1 MKARNIGVWGVVL
14 LCSTCLAEG
23 LIGKSAPEITIREWI
38 TANPPDVKSLAAR
51 VYVVEFWATWCR
63 PCVDNI
69 PHLAALY
76 DKYRDAGLEFIALS
90 QDKSAAKVRGL
101 VREKGINYPVA
112 IDNGTADW
120 FGIRGYPTLVL
131 VNHRGKVV
139 WQGHPWDLELEQ
151 VIQRAIAA
159 GPPPL
164 LAGVDLGHFWYLRKE
179 LFGGRAFAK
188 AYREIKLHTTDAEQV
203 EDAALAERI
212 IRTIDLRILGRT
224 READN
229 LRKTDLLGAYRIYA
243 DIVAK
248 YGGIKAAEP
257 AKAAYLE
264 LKKNKGLR
272 NLLATSGTIK
282 ARE

>member
-1 MKARNIGVWGVVL
+1 
-14 LCSTCLAEG
+14 
-23 LIGKSAPEITIREWI
+23 
-38 TANPPDVKSLAAR
+38 
-51 VYVVEFWATWCR
+51 
-63 PCVDNI
+63 
-69 PHLAALY
+69 
-76 DKYRDAGLEFIALS
+76 
-90 QDKSAAKVRGL
+90 
-101 VREKGINYPVA
+101 VREKGINYHVA

-151 VIQRAIAA
+151 VIRRAIAA

-164 LAGVDLGHFWYLRKE
+164 LAGVDLGHFWYLREE
-179 LFGGRAFAK
+179 LFGGEAFAR
-188 AYREIKLHTTDAEQV
+188 AYREIELHRADAEQV

-212 IRTIDLRILGRT
+212 VQTIDLRILGRSK
-224 READN
+224 EADN

-248 YGGIKAAEP
+248 YGGIKAAQP

-264 LKKNKGLR
+264 LKRHKGLR
-272 NLLATSGTIK
+272 RLLATSGTIK
-282 ARE
+282 TGE